1 MHIHI
6 LGAMFGAS
14 MGANLGAKNAVEK
27 VRKDEMARLGVTQE
41 MLGMAREVGESLER
55 STEGLRATQESLE
68 TQQRLARRLDDD
80 SNALYEKAKA
90 ALSGGNEE
98 EAKQWLLERTRVQD
112 KLKTVLVACAAA
124 KQRFETMG
132 ENVKIL
138 EQRALEV
145 DAMLRRT
152 VSAKAVQDT
161 NGIDNYHDNDG
172 IMMGGGLSLS
182 KEDPLLQKFR
192 DLGIK

>member
-1 MHIHI
+1 
-6 LGAMFGAS
+6 MFGAS

-55 STEGLRATQESLE
+55 SAEGLRATQESLE

-80 SNALYEKAKA
+80 SDALYEKAKA
-90 ALSGGNEE
+90 ALTDGNEE

-152 VSAKAVQDT
+152 VSAKAVQDS
-161 NGIDNYHDNDG
+161 NGIDNYYDNDG
-172 IMMGGGLSLS
+172 IMMGGLSLS